1 MKKLLYAVLFVS
13 LPIISMEL
21 EADKTPEYLK
31 KVPKEIWAQI
41 FNPLLPVGTNNDYR
55 EMRSLKLV
63 SKFFYALM
71 DSRTIHKLVSPDY
84 ITSTLILNTKEHR
97 KKFDDHFFKADYRN
111 LFWVFQNSVRFSVAP
126 IIKKTL
132 ERGVDPN
139 QWYGFT
145 FKTTA
150 LCAASDHNDVE
161 VARIL
166 LAHPLTDPN
175 APDEFDETPLTLS
188 AKKNHA
194 EILKLLLKHPMIDT
208 EKKNRANQTAL
219 EIALNNHHQTAANI
233 IIHDLETRRPHSWRE
248 QYLHLCTLCDPTNC
262 TIS

>member
-1 MKKLLYAVLFVS
+1 MKKLLNAVLFVS

-21 EADKTPEYLK
+21 GAHKTPEYMSNT
-31 KVPKEIWAQI
+31 PKELWVKIIEPLVPTNSKRDYKQI
-41 FNPLLPVGTNNDYR
+41 
-55 EMRSLKLV
+55 RSLKLV
-63 SKFFYALM
+63 SKFFYSLM
-71 DSRTIHKLVSPDY
+71 DSQAIHTLISPDY

-97 KKFDDHFFKADYRN
+97 KKFDTHFFKADYRN
-111 LFWVFQNSVRFSVAP
+111 LVWIFQNSVRFGIGP

-132 ERGVDPN
+132 DRGVDPN

-150 LCAASDHNDVE
+150 LCSAADHNNVE

-188 AKKNHA
+188 AKKNHD
-194 EILKLLLKHPMIDT
+194 EILKLLLKHPMINL
-208 EKKNRANQTAL
+208 EKKNRAQQTAL
-219 EIALNNHHQTAANI
+219 EIALNNHHHAAANS
-233 IIHDLETRRPHSWRE
+233 IIHELEKRRPHTWRE
-248 QYLHLCTLCDPTNC
+248 QYLHLCTLCDPNAC